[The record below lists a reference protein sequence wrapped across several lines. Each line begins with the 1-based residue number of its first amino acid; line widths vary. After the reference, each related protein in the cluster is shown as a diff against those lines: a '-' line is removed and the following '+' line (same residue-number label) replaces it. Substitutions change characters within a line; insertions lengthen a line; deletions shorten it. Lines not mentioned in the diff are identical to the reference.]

1 MLLDEKEAIAVQLV
15 KVSAEEL
22 TAKTEDNQ
30 LITIKADK
38 KTARRQIIL
47 AHSKRH
53 CEGKKFGCR

>member
-38 KTARRQIIL
+38 KNSAPTN
-47 AHSKRH
+47 HS
-53 CEGKKFGCR
+53 GAF